1 MENNN
6 ILNNEI
12 ISEADENKVEEIN
25 EDELFKF
32 VEEDPEASEKIT
44 APRYSYWKS
53 VLRVFFRKKSNW
65 VALGILIIML
75 LLTYIY
81 GSTVKTPLSDYTIN
95 PNVLVSEYKNL
106 TPNQAIGE
114 FGFSLKWILGT
125 GAYGESTLQHIWAG
139 ARISLT
145 LAVICAAIN
154 MTLGVVIGAVWGFS
168 KKVDVV
174 MTEVYN
180 IIANIPYILF
190 VSVFVLVL
198 GPGFWSFVI
207 ALTVT
212 GWLGIAYFIRTQVL
226 IIRDREYNL
235 ASKCLGTGLFKLTTK
250 NILPYL
256 TSVIVTILATEVPS
270 YISYE
275 VFLSYLGIGM
285 DSNTPSLGKLIQAAQ
300 SSMTIYP
307 IQFWGPVLVS
317 SLLTIILYVVGQ
329 NLADASDPRTH
340 M

>member
-1 MENNN
+1 MENNTN
-6 ILNNEI
+6 LYSENLEGNE
-12 ISEADENKVEEIN
+12 A
-25 EDELFKF
+25 ELFKF
-32 VEEDPEASEKIT
+32 VEENPDAAEKIN

-53 VLRVFFRKKSNW
+53 VARVFFKKKSNW
-65 VALGILIIML
+65 VILTILVIIL
-75 LLTYIY
+75 VLTYIY
-81 GSTVKTPLSDYTIN
+81 APFLPSSFANRKVN
-95 PNVLVSEYKNL
+95 PNFLISKTHNL
-106 TPNQAIGE
+106 SPAEAINM
-114 FGFSLKWILGT
+114 FGFNFKWILGT
-125 GAYGESTLQHIWAG
+125 GKYGESLFQSIWKG
-139 ARISLT
+139 SQTSLT
-145 LAVICAAIN
+145 LAIICAAIN
-154 MTLGVVIGAVWGFS
+154 MVVGVVVGAIWGFS
-168 KKVDVV
+168 KKVDIV

-190 VSVFVLVL
+190 ISVFVMVI
-198 GPGFWSFVI
+198 GAGFWSFVA

-235 ASKCLGTGLFKLTTK
+235 ASKCLGTGIWKLTTK
-250 NILPYL
+250 NILPFM

-285 DSNTPSLGKLIQAAQ
+285 KASTPSLGRLIQSGQQAM
-300 SSMTIYP
+300 SVYP
-307 IQFWGPVLVS
+307 FQFWSPVAIAATI
-317 SLLTIILYVVGQ
+317 TIILYVAGQ